1 MAKQTKICACG
12 HTVPI
17 DFDQEQIEL
26 TGKVSDLNML
36 DLISYKA
43 ETTELYKGIELYYY
57 YEEDTLKFI
66 DDGSAPKAKFKN
78 LCESC
83 LLETL
88 QTYEPHYGDGVYLTQ
103 HKQLFDNA
111 THEEVK
117 KSHGISYRKHRATYV
132 CLDESVFRKIYK
144 TGGVVRSCKHTVQ
157 TIGDKKM
164 VSVDDGVLF
173 QLYLDW

>member
-36 DLISYKA
+36 DPISYKA
-43 ETTELYKGIELYYY
+43 EATELYKGIELYYY

-88 QTYEPHYGDGVYLTQ
+88 QTDEPHYGDGVYLTQ

-117 KSHGISYRKHRATYV
+117 KVTEFLIENTALHMFVLMKVYFEKYIKPEGLCVLASIQ
-132 CLDESVFRKIYK
+132 YK
-144 TGGVVRSCKHTVQ
+144 Q
-157 TIGDKKM
+157 
-164 VSVDDGVLF
+164 
-173 QLYLDW
+173 